1 MHTSP
6 TDLIIMLHAKSHETH
21 FNAAALFKNVKTFE
35 TDRRL
40 QLDNEL
46 ENASARIV
54 G

>member
-1 MHTSP
+1 MHTIP

-21 FNAAALFKNVKTFE
+21 FNAALFKNVKTFE

-46 ENASARIV
+46 ENAPASNV